1 MINQAQA
8 YSIVILYYAIQ
19 IKIQVWQLVAD
30 KSWLLSLRI
39 PRRIYL
45 FMQVCFIAF
54 EILNIKFEK
63 LGNRNQMERS
73 KNMKIILFVLLEL
86 IRNDSRVREQYQ
98 DVGGDKWNTM
108 EDSVSKIDICR
119 QPF

>member
-39 PRRIYL
+39 PRHIYL
-45 FMQVCFIAF
+45 FVQVLFYCIR
-54 EILNIKFEK
+54 LNIKFEK
-63 LGNRNQMERS
+63 LHYRIQMERS
-73 KNMKIILFVLLEL
+73 KSLDTF
-86 IRNDSRVREQYQ
+86 
-98 DVGGDKWNTM
+98 
-108 EDSVSKIDICR
+108 
-119 QPF
+119 

>member
-30 KSWLLSLRI
+30 KTLQLSLRI

-45 FMQVCFIAF
+45 YVQ
-54 EILNIKFEK
+54 
-63 LGNRNQMERS
+63 
-73 KNMKIILFVLLEL
+73 VLLL
-86 IRNDSRVREQYQ
+86 H
-98 DVGGDKWNTM
+98 
-108 EDSVSKIDICR
+108 SVEY
-119 QPF
+119 